1 MIYFYRTAT
10 IGPGKMVPALAF
22 AGDVAKLIKNKTG
35 KEVTIG
41 VPVGGQAGR
50 VAWFVAYDSLAQ
62 LEEFQ
67 TKLMQDSEYQA
78 LLAKGGENFVAG
90 SLHDEIWRII

>member
-1 MIYFYRTAT
+1 MIYFSRSAT
-10 IGPGKMVPALAF
+10 IAPGKTVPAPSF
-22 AGDVAKLIKNKTG
+22 ARDVASLIKNKVG
-35 KEVTIG
+35 KDVTIG

-67 TKLMQDSEYQA
+67 VTLMQDSEYMA
-78 LLAKGGENFVAG
+78 MLAKGGENFVPG
-90 SLHDEIWRII
+90 SLHDDIWRIL